1 MPRRGS
7 FLACCWANA
16 PNGVASAVVPNA
28 RRNLRRVLVKR
39 RLIQASR
46 RVDHDYIASWF
57 KYTPVSKPA
66 PRKMAGVLSRTQA
79 YRS

>member
-1 MPRRGS
+1 VG
-7 FLACCWANA
+7 N
-16 PNGVASAVVPNA
+16 
-28 RRNLRRVLVKR
+28 
-39 RLIQASR
+39 
-46 RVDHDYIASWF
+46 DYIASWF